1 MDGREGPLRASL
13 RFRLSL
19 WISTAILVGAAVAG
33 LVSYTAAT
41 ADAHRNQDTQLRQ
54 VGYLISRLDAVPS
67 SPMARERVGDVD
79 FDARLI
85 VRFIAAPGGAL
96 RQAERPPHFSAAL
109 ADGLQTV
116 TIGSETWRVFVRTNS
131 KGVRVAVA
139 QQTAVRDAA
148 ARSSALRTVMPILFL
163 GPVLVLLAAL
173 LVRTMFHPLQR
184 LAVQLGERRQHDLG
198 ELDRAAL
205 PSEVWPFVAEINKL
219 MARTARALSSQRRF
233 IADAAH
239 ELRSPMTA
247 MSLQAERLA
256 ASEMPGEAR
265 ERLGALSAGL
275 SRTRILLDQLL
286 TLARTQESRVEQPT
300 QVPLKKAIQ
309 ECLEDLVPLAEAKGI
324 DLGVVGD
331 ADPVVAGSPVDIRI
345 LVKNLIDNAIRY
357 TPAGGRVDIS
367 VADTGGQVILDVD
380 DTGAGIPAAE
390 RERAFDPFYRV
401 LGSGEIGSGLGLAI
415 TQSIADQIGVA
426 VALLDKPDGT
436 PGLRARLVFPPRP
449 TRTVLAPAPS
459 VRDNES
465 TARPSKGPA

>member
-1 MDGREGPLRASL
+1 MDGREGPLTASL

-33 LVSYTAAT
+33 LYSYTAAT
-41 ADAHRNQDTQLRQ
+41 DEAHRNQDTQLRQ
-54 VGYLISRLDAVPS
+54 VGYLISRLDAVPA
-67 SPMARERVGDVD
+67 SPMARERAGDVD
-79 FDARLI
+79 FDARLV
-85 VRFIAAPGGAL
+85 VRFIDAPGGPL
-96 RQAERPPHFSAAL
+96 PHNERAPHFSAAL
-109 ADGLQTV
+109 PDGLQTV
-116 TIGSETWRVFVRTNS
+116 TLGPETWRVFVRTNA

-148 ARSSALRTVMPILFL
+148 ARSSALRTVMPLLFL

-173 LVRTMFHPLQR
+173 LVRTMFQPLQR
-184 LAVQLGERRQHDLG
+184 LAAQLAARPAHDLG

-219 MARTARALSSQRRF
+219 IARTVRALALQRRF

-256 ASEMPGEAR
+256 ASAMSDEAR

-275 SRTRILLDQLL
+275 SRTRVMLDQLL
-286 TLARTQESRVEQPT
+286 TLARTQETGIGQPT

-309 ECLEDLVPLAEAKGI
+309 ECLEDLVPLAEAKAI

-331 ADPVVAGSPVDIRI
+331 ADPVVSGRPLDIQV
-345 LVKNLIDNAIRY
+345 LVKNLVDNAIRY
-357 TPAGGRVDIS
+357 TPRGGCVDIS
-367 VADTGGQVILDVD
+367 VAEDGDRVLLDID
-380 DTGAGIPAAE
+380 DTGPGIPPQE
-390 RERAFDPFYRV
+390 RERVFDPFYRV

-415 TQSIADQIGVA
+415 TASIAAQVGATI
-426 VALLDKPDGT
+426 ALLDKPDAT
-436 PGLRARLVFPPRP
+436 PGLRARVAFPVPQLRA
-449 TRTVLAPAPS
+449 R
-459 VRDNES
+459 RD
-465 TARPSKGPA
+465 